1 MVLLNIDTLSDSEI
15 RYIAQQEDIEDWDT
29 LSRED
34 LIDNLKELYSDTV
47 APTELTRSRDHKYFN
62 TLSSAP
68 SDVSSLPGVSPV
80 SDHYNETY
88 FHVVSRDANW
98 VYAFWEINETT
109 IEEIKTKH
117 DALVIKVSADATAT
131 EVEQSYEININ
142 EDDTNW
148 NIELPWSGRTYSFA
162 LIRRSASE
170 DIVLCKSS
178 KHYIQKHYFEEHPEE
193 LRNPES
199 YYLLVSSMVS
209 KDGHILNCQQVKEI
223 VENA

>member
-34 LIDNLKELYSDTV
+34 LIDCLKELYSDTE
-47 APTELTRSRDHKYFN
+47 APTDLTRSRDHKYFN
-62 TLSSAP
+62 TLASAQ

-88 FHVVSRDANW
+88 FHVVDRDANW
-98 VYAFWEINETT
+98 VYAFWEINEN
-109 IEEIKTKH
+109 IMEEILQNH
-117 DALVIKVSADATAT
+117 DSLVIKVSADATKT
-131 EVEQSYEININ
+131 EAEQSYEININ
-142 EDDTNW
+142 VNDTNW
-148 NIELPWSGRTYSFA
+148 NIELPWFGRTYSFT
-162 LIRRSASE
+162 LIRRSASQ

-178 KHYIQKHYFEEHPEE
+178 KHYIQKYFFAEHPEE
-193 LRNPES
+193 LKNPNT
-199 YYLLVSSMVS
+199 YHILVSSMVS